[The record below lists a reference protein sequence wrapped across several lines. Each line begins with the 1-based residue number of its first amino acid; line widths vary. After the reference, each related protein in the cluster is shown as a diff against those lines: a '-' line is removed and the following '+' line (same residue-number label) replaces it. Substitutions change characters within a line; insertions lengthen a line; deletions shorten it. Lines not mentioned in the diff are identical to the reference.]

1 VISPLLANI
10 YLHYVFDLWTARWRR
25 REATGDMVI
34 VRYADDIVV
43 GFEHEADG
51 RRFLDMMRERLA
63 EFALTLHPE
72 KTRLIT
78 FGRFAAARRAQLGLG
93 KPETFDF
100 LGFSVLQAHTE
111 RSSSWTDQSCGQA
124 A

>member
-1 VISPLLANI
+1 M
-10 YLHYVFDLWTARWRR
+10 R
-25 REATGDMVI
+25 REPHVRFCERAVVRFRRATHL
-34 VRYADDIVV
+34 VV

-78 FGRFAAARRAQLGLG
+78 FGRLAAAQRAKLGLG

-111 RSSSWTDQSCGQA
+111 RSSSWTDQSCG
-124 A
+124 

>member
-1 VISPLLANI
+1 
-10 YLHYVFDLWTARWRR
+10 
-25 REATGDMVI
+25 
-34 VRYADDIVV
+34 
-43 GFEHEADG
+43 
-51 RRFLDMMRERLA
+51 MMRERLA

-78 FGRFAAARRAQLGLG
+78 FGRLAAAQRTKLGLG

-111 RSSSWTDQSCGQA
+111 RSSSWTDQSCG
-124 A
+124 

>member
-1 VISPLLANI
+1 MSGALATPPP
-10 YLHYVFDLWTARWRR
+10 WG
-25 REATGDMVI
+25 EATGDMVI

-51 RRFLDMMRERLA
+51 RRFLEMMRERLA

-78 FGRFAAARRAQLGLG
+78 FGRFAAAQRAKLGLG

-100 LGFSVLQAHTE
+100 LGFSVLQRHGKE
-111 RSSSWTDQSCGQA
+111 FSMNV
-124 A
+124 